1 MIGVI
6 TSATQSGCVLG
17 YDLGD
22 KKNKDQRI
30 KILDFEG
37 VWIDMRDVEKL
48 NKNWTDATSK
58 KEFKKLS
65 RAVADDLSKQFDGQ
79 AEINENVKKTTG
91 HIALSFSPL
100 DRGKLTHAL
109 KLKIAREYMERMGI
123 VDTQWVLTEH
133 YDTNA
138 PHMHIAYNR
147 VKFDGMVIDS
157 KSDRYRSQRISREL
171 SEKYGLTPAGKAE
184 RKRSSLHPEQQVYAQ
199 LREQALEALKYS
211 LSFSEFE
218 DELSARGIVLQKARH
233 SDGKIYGLSYSIF
246 DGAFAAKGS
255 KLDRGKLSLKSVM
268 SSIEKNKQRFAESC
282 NDLPSEIKSTPTLTQ
297 QNHIPKPTPQPVPQP
312 RVKTVQELA
321 KLKNVK
327 PGGQESTKEAINK
340 AELLDND
347 ENKKTGIKI

>member
-22 KKNKDQRI
+22 KKSKDQKIR
-30 KILDFEG
+30 ILDYDG
-37 VWIDMRDVEKL
+37 VFIDARDIVKL
-48 NKNWTDATSK
+48 NRNWTDPASK
-58 KEFKKLS
+58 REFKKLS

-79 AEINENVKKTTG
+79 AGINENVKKTTG

-100 DRGKLTHAL
+100 DREKLTDAL
-109 KLKIAREYMERMGI
+109 KVRMAREYMERMGI

-133 YDTNA
+133 FDTNA
-138 PHMHIAYNR
+138 PHIHIAYNR
-147 VKFDGMVIDS
+147 VKFDGTVVDS
-157 KSDRYRSQRISREL
+157 KNERYRSQKIAREL
-171 SEKYGLTPAGKAE
+171 SEKYGLTPAGEAE
-184 RKRSSLHPEQQVYAQ
+184 RKRSSLHSEQQFYAQ

-255 KLDRGKLSLKSVM
+255 KLDRGKLSFKGVM
-268 SSIEKNKQRFAESC
+268 ACIENNKQRFSESC
-282 NDLPSEIKSTPTLTQ
+282 NVLPSENIIEK
-297 QNHIPKPTPQPVPQP
+297 QPAAAQVH
-312 RVKTVQELA
+312 
-321 KLKNVK
+321 
-327 PGGQESTKEAINK
+327 GQEPSILSGISKIVKNK
-340 AELLDND
+340 DKRVEGAEG
-347 ENKKTGIKI
+347 KKKKQKGVKI

>member
-6 TSATQSGCVLG
+6 TAATQSGCVLG

-37 VWIDMRDVEKL
+37 VWIDMRDVERL

-100 DRGKLTHAL
+100 DREKLTHAL
-109 KLKIAREYMERMGI
+109 KLKIAKEYMERMGI

-184 RKRSSLHPEQQVYAQ
+184 RKRSSLSPKRQKFAQ
-199 LREQALEALKYS
+199 MREEALKALEFS
-211 LSFSEFE
+211 LNLAEFQE
-218 DELSARGIVLQKARH
+218 ELAAKGISLQIKRH
-233 SDGKIYGLSYSIF
+233 GNGEVYGLGYSDGTLET
-246 DGAFAAKGS
+246 KGS
-255 KLDRGKLSLKSVM
+255 KLDRSRLSAKYVVEQL
-268 SSIEKNKQRFAESC
+268 EKNNSLFQKSC
-282 NDLPSEIKSTPTLTQ
+282 IELNELEKTAKRIIPQKKS
-297 QNHIPKPTPQPVPQP
+297 NFPK
-312 RVKTVQELA
+312 LG
-321 KLKNVK
+321 N
-327 PGGQESTKEAINK
+327 
-340 AELLDND
+340 
-347 ENKKTGIKI
+347 